1 MAQHRQGAQIPFWTI
16 KSCADVLP
24 ATAALSVRLPPFL
37 PEGRKKYRGISPKRQ
52 PDRKIILWLVNTLL
66 SPCLPPPTPP
76 PRNPCT
82 HDGQVTI
89 SVDGILT
96 TTGYTQED
104 YTMLGS
110 DDFFYIGGSPNTA
123 DLPGSP
129 VSNNFM
135 GCLKDEGDPKMKIN
149 GDLVFRCENVA
160 ALDPVTFESPEAY
173 ISLPKWNT
181 KKTGSISFDF
191 RTTEP
196 NGLLLFSHGR
206 LQPPKESRSERM
218 HKADY
223 FAMELLDGYLYLLL
237 DMGSGGIKMRASTKK
252 VNDGEWCHVDFQR
265 DGARVG
271 MPPECASF
279 GDSEILDLDSEM
291 YLGGLP
297 ENRLDLILPPEV
309 WTAFLNYGYVG
320 CVRDL
325 FIDGK
330 SRDVRRLAE
339 VQSVSGV
346 SSFCSRETL
355 KQCGSTPC
363 HNGGL
368 CREGW
373 NRFICDCL
381 GTGYLG
387 RLCERDVSL
396 RFMSQRAYG
405 FMMATTSKESAD
417 TLRLELDGGQMKL
430 TVNLG
435 NLLALALPGTGPLL
449 SLQFSLCREPHCG
462 NHALLSDT
470 PRKQLLLT
478 LTVLP
483 AGKGPETLFAGH
495 KLNDNEW
502 HTVRVVRRGKNLQ

>member
-1 MAQHRQGAQIPFWTI
+1 MQKAGTTI
-16 KSCADVLP
+16 IV
-24 ATAALSVRLPPFL
+24 
-37 PEGRKKYRGISPKRQ
+37 
-52 PDRKIILWLVNTLL
+52 LWLVNTLL
-66 SPCLPPPTPP
+66 SPCLSPPHPP
-76 PRNPCT
+76 PRNLCA

-135 GCLKDEGDPKMKIN
+135 GCLKDVVYKNNDFKLELSRLAKEGDPKMKIN

-206 LQPPKESRSERM
+206 LQPPKESRSERV

-265 DGARVG
+265 DGRK
-271 MPPECASF
+271 
-279 GDSEILDLDSEM
+279 
-291 YLGGLP
+291 
-297 ENRLDLILPPEV
+297 EV
-309 WTAFLNYGYVG
+309 
-320 CVRDL
+320 
-325 FIDGK
+325 
-330 SRDVRRLAE
+330 
-339 VQSVSGV
+339 
-346 SSFCSRETL
+346 
-355 KQCGSTPC
+355 
-363 HNGGL
+363 
-368 CREGW
+368 EG
-373 NRFICDCL
+373 
-381 GTGYLG
+381 
-387 RLCERDVSL
+387 
-396 RFMSQRAYG
+396 
-405 FMMATTSKESAD
+405 
-417 TLRLELDGGQMKL
+417 
-430 TVNLG
+430 
-435 NLLALALPGTGPLL
+435 LLAVPRISLPVPCFTQDLQESPAESPLASELL
-449 SLQFSLCREPHCG
+449 
-462 NHALLSDT
+462 
-470 PRKQLLLT
+470 
-478 LTVLP
+478 
-483 AGKGPETLFAGH
+483 
-495 KLNDNEW
+495 
-502 HTVRVVRRGKNLQ
+502 